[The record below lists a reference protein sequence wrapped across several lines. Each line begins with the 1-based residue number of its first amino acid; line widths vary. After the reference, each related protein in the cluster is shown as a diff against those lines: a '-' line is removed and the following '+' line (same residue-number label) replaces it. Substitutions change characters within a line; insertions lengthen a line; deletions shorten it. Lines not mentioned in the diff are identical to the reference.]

1 MLFDDTC
8 KLILEDLDSSF
19 SQLFKYR
26 GATAS
31 ATQQGPTRFG
41 KTPDGFKGSKDGVDP
56 SLVDSR
62 IFPQTENLTRKQ
74 LKEIKN
80 KKETLRK
87 QRNLIKALKRKKY
100 GK

>member
-1 MLFDDTC
+1 MLFDDTY
-8 KLILEDLDSSF
+8 KMILEELDTSF
-19 SQLFKYR
+19 CQLFKYR

-31 ATQQGPTRFG
+31 ATQQGPVRYG
-41 KTPDGFKGSKDGVDP
+41 KTPDGFKGDKDGLNT
-56 SLVDSR
+56 STIDSR
-62 IFPQTENLTRKQ
+62 IFPQTKNLTRKK

-80 KKETLRK
+80 KKESLRK